1 MGMTSAM
8 AAIFYTFMYNTT
20 KQWML
25 ATAAGVVLCYVR
37 VYFSSVLLLF
47 YIFSS
52 SAGVPERENEKYLYM
67 HGMW

>member
-1 MGMTSAM
+1 
-8 AAIFYTFMYNTT
+8 
-20 KQWML
+20 ML
-25 ATAAGVVLCYVR
+25 STAAGVVLCYVR

-67 HGMW
+67 HGM